1 MRPTMN
7 PLRTIPIPMRQ
18 SLAEWISQRAEMQRR
33 TDERLSSCNASEN
46 QLDRYRERFKQLLT
60 IAKQQAIELD
70 SERRKRLNAEN
81 KLQRARSELK
91 DSEKDRRS
99 LKRTLRRASR
109 ELNSLRHGS
118 ELPAI
123 AKLRRQ
129 LDQIQHQ
136 VVESF
141 AQEQKLR
148 YRAESSLKTLHKEF
162 ESLQQS
168 QTERLPSRRSLINGR
183 VEEERGR
190 RRKAEKENRNL
201 KRKLRHFSR
210 SLNTLRRDYS
220 KSGQRPYTPSS
231 NGAVANHDII
241 GIVLPNLKLVRDGGS
256 RLTRARDT
264 KQVFDDLM
272 RLNDSPQIMR
282 GERVGSAEPWLE
294 IRPTLTDRIYYRQ
307 AKGRGQ
313 YLVLIGDKKTQ
324 PNDIDWMRKN

>member
-1 MRPTMN
+1 
-7 PLRTIPIPMRQ
+7 MRQ
-18 SLAEWISQRAEMQRR
+18 SLAEWISQRAGMQRR
-33 TDERLSSCNASEN
+33 GDANTSLSDTSESG
-46 QLDRYRERFKQLLT
+46 LDRYQDRIKQLLS
-60 IAKQQAIELD
+60 IANQQAEELT
-70 SERRKRLNAEN
+70 SERAKRHRAEQ
-81 KLQRARSELK
+81 KLERVRSELK
-91 DSEKDRRS
+91 DSEKDRRN

-123 AKLRRQ
+123 TKLRHQ
-129 LDQIQHQ
+129 LDQIQNQ

-148 YRAESSLKTLHKEF
+148 DRAEANLKTLEKEL

-168 QTERLPSRRSLINGR
+168 QAAGTPSRRSLINGR

-201 KRKLRHFSR
+201 KRKLRHVSR

-220 KSGQRPYTPSS
+220 KSGQRSYAASS

-307 AKGRGQ
+307 SKGRGQ
-313 YLVLIGDKKTQ
+313 YLVLVGDKNTQ
-324 PNDIDWMRKN
+324 PNDIDWMRRN